1 MPFNEK
7 TAIALEA
14 IRPRKERFLSAIAAT
29 TEEVRGL
36 LSGTGESSEDQTIAL
51 GNFAHGHVDAERF
64 AAFTRTA
71 ARLDTDA
78 QEPVRAA
85 QRALNDLLHIED
97 HLFVLQLEQ
106 GANLGAEV
114 AARLATI
121 GDAFAAA
128 HLVELAKRG
137 AYREAEH
144 AHLLD
149 GLPYAAWSRAERAL
163 APGLVVELAGA
174 DLTPAQV
181 APYLDAGMKIVFV
194 VVDDEAPAAAMAR
207 LVTPGVFVQQV
218 VGDAGLDAFAAFA
231 GTAAAALLPDGA
243 AVFTHDPSAG
253 ETTYE
258 RFTTL
263 ELPREIRKRAI
274 GGISVAQQAEDYALL
289 EALAVVP
296 TPSGEA
302 ASDPAGKLSAWLLSQ
317 ANLVGEGKS

>member
-1 MPFNEK
+1 MPFKEK
-7 TAIALEA
+7 TAIALKA

-36 LSGTGESSEDQTIAL
+36 LAGTGESAEDQSIAL
-51 GNFAHGHVDAERF
+51 GKFAQGHVDVERF
-64 AAFTRTA
+64 STFTRTA
-71 ARLDTDA
+71 ARLDTQA

-85 QRALNDLLHIED
+85 QRALNDLLQIED
-97 HLFVLQLEQ
+97 HLFVLNLEK

-114 AARLATI
+114 ASRLATI

-137 AYREAEH
+137 AYRESEH

-149 GLPYAAWSRAERAL
+149 GLPFADWSRAERAL

-174 DLTPAQV
+174 DFVPAQV

-194 VVDDEAPAAAMAR
+194 VEDDAPAAAMAR

-218 VGDAGLDAFAAFA
+218 VGDSDLEAFAAFE
-231 GTAAAALLPDGA
+231 GTAAAAMLPEGSVA
-243 AVFTHDPSAG
+243 FTHDPMAG

-263 ELPREIRKRAI
+263 QRPREIRKRAI
-274 GGISVAQQAEDYALL
+274 GGISAAQQAEDYALL

-317 ANLVGEGKS
+317 TNLVGESKS